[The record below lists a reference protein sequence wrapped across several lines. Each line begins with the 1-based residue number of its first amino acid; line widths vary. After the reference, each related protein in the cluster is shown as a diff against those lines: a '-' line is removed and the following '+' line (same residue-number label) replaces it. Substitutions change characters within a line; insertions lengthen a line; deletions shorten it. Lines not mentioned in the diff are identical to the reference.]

1 MCPLGG
7 RQKSW
12 GTRHVHK
19 VLSQTYQNLGQVR
32 GRTQRWCLPASL
44 VSEESLK
51 SLVYLIR
58 SLFSGHSYKYK
69 QTYHFHR
76 MSSNVFQSAASV
88 LCCGVVCSQVRTVS
102 PFLTVPQ
109 NSWTQDVLAT
119 RAGWSMVIP
128 WVTATKTGTTRH
140 KNQNTRHVYKL
151 PSRRYVWFS
160 VCLGE
165 NAKIAST
172 FWGLRN
178 GLQCA
183 HRCVFNQ
190 KPVLR

>member
-109 NSWTQDVLAT
+109 NSWTQECWPPELGDQWSSPEWQPQKLGQPDIKT
-119 RAGWSMVIP
+119 RTPDMCISSPPGDMCDLVC
-128 WVTATKTGTTRH
+128 
-140 KNQNTRHVYKL
+140 
-151 PSRRYVWFS
+151 VW
-160 VCLGE
+160 G
-165 NAKIAST
+165 
-172 FWGLRN
+172 RM
-178 GLQCA
+178 Q
-183 HRCVFNQ
+183 R
-190 KPVLR
+190 